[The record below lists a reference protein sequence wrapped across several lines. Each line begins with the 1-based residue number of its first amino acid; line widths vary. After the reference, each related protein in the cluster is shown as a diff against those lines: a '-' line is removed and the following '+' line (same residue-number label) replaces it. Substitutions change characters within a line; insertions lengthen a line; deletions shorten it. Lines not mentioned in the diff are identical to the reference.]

1 MKASDA
7 TICLRVNGSKRGEKR
22 VKPFSFV
29 HAADLHLGYAQYNLD
44 VRRKDFNNVFGELV
58 DKTIELKPD
67 FMILA
72 GDIFEHARPSNSTL
86 EAAIAN
92 FRRLKD
98 AGIPVLAV
106 DGSHDSAPNVITSTI
121 LNPLDRAGLIWY
133 LPRHK
138 GACWRNESCYVY
150 GIPNFRTARKT
161 QEELPVFLEKNKPT
175 PDPSLFNILVFH
187 MALDIPAIKPPKME
201 AEAGPE
207 NLPDDFNYYAG
218 GHIHKPYKSKFKK
231 GTLVYSG
238 GTETASYDEAKTQKG
253 FYHVQV
259 SKSGKPQLERIRL
272 RTPRK
277 FIVLE
282 QTYTGLTPSKITEAV
297 VQQVKENDES
307 EAIVV
312 PVIKGVL
319 PADVGRGE
327 IDLAKVRNAGK
338 KALLVHPILRLRE
351 TQISEE
357 IIRSIFGGGM
367 KDLKTKA
374 FEYFFE
380 IFTESY
386 SRAESEKIAR
396 LALDLI
402 DPLME
407 KRETKVK
414 EKLEEFL

>member
-1 MKASDA
+1 M
-7 TICLRVNGSKRGEKR
+7 
-22 VKPFSFV
+22 KPFSFV

-44 VRRKDFNNVFGELV
+44 VRRRDFNNVFGELV
-58 DKTIELKPD
+58 DKTIELEPD

-86 EAAIAN
+86 EVAIIN
-92 FRRLKD
+92 FRRLRD

-133 LPRHK
+133 LPRHE
-138 GACWRNESCYVY
+138 GASWRNERCYVY

-161 QEELPVFLEKNKPT
+161 QEELPAFLEKNKPA

-201 AEAGPE
+201 AEASPE
-207 NLPDDFNYYAG
+207 SLPEGFNYYAG
-218 GHIHKPYKSKFKK
+218 GHIHKPYKSSFKN
-231 GTLVYSG
+231 GLLVYSG
-238 GTETASYDEAKTQKG
+238 GTETASYDEAKIKKG
-253 FYHVQV
+253 FYNVKV
-259 SKSGKPQLERIRL
+259 NKNGKPKLERIRL
-272 RTPRK
+272 ETPRK
-277 FIVLE
+277 FIILK

-297 VQQVKENDES
+297 VQRIKESEEP

-319 PADVGRGE
+319 PAEAGRGE
-327 IDLAKVRNAGK
+327 IDLARIRNAGE
-338 KALLVHPILRLRE
+338 KALFVHPVLRLRE
-351 TQISEE
+351 TEISEE
-357 IIRSIFGGGM
+357 IIRSIFGGDM
-367 KDLKTKA
+367 KDMKTKS

-380 IFTESY
+380 IFSESY
-386 SRAESEKIAR
+386 KREESEKIAR
-396 LALDLI
+396 LAVDLLG
-402 DPLME
+402 PLVE

>member
-1 MKASDA
+1 M
-7 TICLRVNGSKRGEKR
+7 
-22 VKPFSFV
+22 KPFSFV

-44 VRRKDFNNVFGELV
+44 VRRRDFNNVFGELV

-67 FMILA
+67 FMIIA

-86 EAAIAN
+86 EVAIGN

-106 DGSHDSAPNVITSTI
+106 DGSHDSAPNSVTGTI
-121 LNPLDRAGLIWY
+121 LNPLDSAGLIWY
-133 LPRHK
+133 LPRHD
-138 GACWRNESCYVY
+138 GACWKNESCYVY

-161 QEELPVFLEKNKPT
+161 MEELPAFLEKNKPA

-201 AEAGPE
+201 AEASPE
-207 NLPDDFNYYAG
+207 SLPDGFNYYAG
-218 GHIHKPYKSKFKK
+218 GHIHKPYKSRFKN
-231 GTLVYSG
+231 GVLVYSG
-238 GTETASYDEAKTQKG
+238 STETASYDEARNEKG

-259 SKSGKPQLERIRL
+259 NKSGKPKLERIRL
-272 RTPRK
+272 ETPRR
-277 FIVLE
+277 FVILE

-297 VQQVKENDES
+297 VQLVQENDEP

-319 PADVGRGE
+319 PAEASRGE
-327 IDLAKVRNAGK
+327 IDLAKIRNAGERS
-338 KALLVHPILRLRE
+338 LLVHPILRLRE
-351 TQISEE
+351 TEISED
-357 IIRSIFGGGM
+357 IIRSIFGGDM
-367 KDLKTKA
+367 KDHKTKA

-380 IFTESY
+380 IFSESY
-386 SRAESEKIAR
+386 SRTESEKIAR
-396 LALDLI
+396 LAVDLI
-402 DPLME
+402 GPLVE

-414 EKLEEFL
+414 EKLEAFL